1 MFLLQI
7 GDKFGLLLHFL
18 LQNHGLVFNKEKVN
32 FLVNSIYK
40 TVQLGLSI
48 IEKNN
53 YSIKLFFVN

>member
-40 TVQLGLSI
+40 TVQLGL